1 MEQQLDGTMHEKPF
15 LIMLLSAKQETSQ
28 LLGESAGAA
37 DDHAAKEYGA
47 T

>member
-1 MEQQLDGTMHEKPF
+1 MKSLFEEMGVTYAAQCQAGSVS
-15 LIMLLSAKQETSQ
+15 SAWRGCRRT
-28 LLGESAGAA
+28 ADAA